1 MNKHS
6 KRERLRRTQSTGD
19 LPPALATNRLL
30 FNNVST
36 PALSD
41 LCQCTQAPADTRR
54 ASRVTFLLPPTP
66 SRPTSILVRQ
76 RRWSLPDNWFLI
88 SKDTFFRWIHFQRNA
103 VSLPLTIQIGS
114 KVKLFLRPLPIIGTV
129 KFIGQVHFDQGDW
142 LGLEFTE
149 QVGNCDGSYQGQR
162 YFETRYLCA
171 LFVRREEVLLI
182 Q

>member
-6 KRERLRRTQSTGD
+6 RRKRLRRTQSTGD
-19 LPPALATNRLL
+19 LLPVLATHRLL
-30 FNNVST
+30 FNNAST

-41 LCQCTQAPADTRR
+41 LCTQAPADTCR
-54 ASRVTFLLPPTP
+54 ASRVTFLLPPPP

-76 RRWSLPDNWFLI
+76 RRWSLPENWFLI

-103 VSLPLTIQIGS
+103 ASLPPTIQIGS
-114 KVKLFLRPLPIIGTV
+114 KVRLFLRPLPIIGTV

-171 LFVRREEVLLI
+171 LFVKREEVLLI